1 MFEVLM
7 NVSLLCSGFIC
18 IEILRLYEQGCSKKG
33 VFYSLEQ
40 IYLSS
45 FAELKYAM
53 VIMVKIGG
61 VFQLFP
67 LTQYFESII

>member
-18 IEILRLYEQGCSKKG
+18 IEILRLYEQGCSKKIG
-33 VFYSLEQ
+33 FYFLEQ
-40 IYLSS
+40 IHLSS
-45 FAELKYAM
+45 FAEMKNAM
-53 VIMVKIGG
+53 VIMVKSGG

-67 LTQYFESII
+67 LIRCFQSII